1 MAREM
6 VGIRDAVRGWHVSER
21 ALRRRL
27 ATGEVD
33 EVERAEDGSWLMSS
47 EWLDK
52 EFDRSVIDLRDPA
65 VSDGL
70 AAVLAE
76 ITQMTDRV
84 TEAEVRAAVA
94 ESERDTAA
102 AKLRSTTDDL
112 EAEQTERQRLEHDFH
127 QLQTAHAVQTERLE
141 KAQAEI
147 DRAWAAWQ
155 ESESASAQQLSTA
168 QKEIH
173 RLGKQVDR
181 STQKLRL
188 VESLVSRRK
197 RARYEQLLQ
206 QID

>member
-1 MAREM
+1 
-6 VGIRDAVRGWHVSER
+6 
-21 ALRRRL
+21 
-27 ATGEVD
+27 
-33 EVERAEDGSWLMSS
+33 MSS

>member
-1 MAREM
+1 M